1 MNKSYKRNESGYSY
15 PRALRVTRPR
25 EYKEVFSKNQF
36 RSGDNCWL
44 LLAKPN
50 NLTHNRIGLVVSK
63 KVSKKAVVRNRLKR
77 VIRENFRQKNNT
89 ELNGFDIVVVG
100 RSKAAIFTNQELRDS
115 FDNQWNRIIKKS
127 KRGNKNE

>member
-1 MNKSYKRNESGYSY
+1 MNKSCNKNDSGNSY
-15 PRALRVTRPR
+15 PRSLRVTRPG

-50 NLTHNRIGLVVSK
+50 NLPHNRIGLVISK

-77 VIRENFRQKNNT
+77 VLRENFRQKNNT
-89 ELNGFDIVVVG
+89 ALIGFDIVVVG
-100 RSKAAIFTNQELRDS
+100 RSKAAVLTNQQLRDS
-115 FDNQWNRIIKKS
+115 FDNQWNRIVRKS
-127 KRGNKNE
+127 KRGKKE